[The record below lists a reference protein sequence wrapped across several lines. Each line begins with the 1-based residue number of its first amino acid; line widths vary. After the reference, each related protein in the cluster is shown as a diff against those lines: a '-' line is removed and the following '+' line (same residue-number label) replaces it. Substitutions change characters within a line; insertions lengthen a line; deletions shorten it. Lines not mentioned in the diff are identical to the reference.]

1 MAVIT
6 ASMLRHA
13 ATCDRRLWLDQ
24 RDGAATLTPLVAYKT
39 TLGHAHERDVQ
50 EAGEAVQVATWAEGV
65 ALTAAWM
72 RAGVSLIQQ
81 GFLELELSPSV
92 MLRGRADRLV
102 RGRDGGY
109 MPVEIKRYG
118 MLADA
123 DFVQLDL
130 YCALAGVTRG
140 EFWLGQPVRRVPHRF
155 DQQRLYQAVDRTL
168 RAVSG
173 DEPPVRIEPHCK
185 ECPWY
190 GGCWEIARQS
200 GEIALVSGLRRDSR
214 EALYLRGIRTVEQ
227 LAQLSPDELRQ
238 IRGIKTTAA
247 SIRAGAEALYLG
259 QPVWHGE
266 LPDHCVLPGVM
277 FDCET
282 DPASGV
288 PWSLGW
294 LEGEAAHVA
303 LVGCGSSRR
312 ISDGTQV
319 HVVPSPDAA
328 WACMADSLAGSRD
341 PIFHWTGYDFG
352 VLNAT
357 APASVKAALAP
368 RFVDLHRAFSQAV
381 RFPVDGT
388 SLKRVAAYLGY
399 QWRAYESWFAA
410 WEDYRAWLRTGHDDA
425 LERSLAYQMD
435 DVIAL
440 GKVWEWLSTS
450 R

>member
-1 MAVIT
+1 MLTIT
-6 ASMLRHA
+6 ASMLRFA
-13 ATCDRRLWLDQ
+13 TTCDRRLWLDQ
-24 RDGAATLTPLVAYKT
+24 RAEAAALAPAVAYKT
-39 TLGHAHERDVQ
+39 ALGISHERAVQ
-50 EAGEAVQVATWAEGV
+50 EDAEAVTVASWAQGV

-72 RAGVSLIQQ
+72 QAGVEVIQN
-81 GFLELELSPSV
+81 GFLEMVLDDSLV
-92 MLRGRADRLV
+92 LRGRPDRLV
-102 RGRDGGY
+102 RGRDSVY
-109 MPVEIKRYG
+109 SPVEIKRYG
-118 MLADA
+118 LLDDA

-130 YCALAGVTRG
+130 YCALAGVPRG
-140 EFWLGQPVRRVPHRF
+140 EFWLGQPVRLVPHRL
-155 DQQRLYQAVDRTL
+155 DQRRLSD
-168 RAVSG
+168 AVSRTRRALG
-173 DEPPVRIEPHCK
+173 TDEPPVRIEPHCK

-190 GGCWEIARQS
+190 GRCWEIARRS
-200 GEIALVSGLRRDSR
+200 GAIALVSGLRRDSR
-214 EALYLRGIRTVEQ
+214 EALQLRGIRTVEQ
-227 LAQLSPDELRQ
+227 LAALTPDELRE
-238 IRGIKTTAA
+238 IRGIKSTAA
-247 SIRAGAEALYLG
+247 SIRAGAEALMLG

-266 LPDHCVLPGVM
+266 LPEMCVAPGVM

-282 DPASGV
+282 DPGSGV

-294 LEGEAAHVA
+294 LENGESHVA
-303 LVGCGSSRR
+303 LVGRGHSRR
-312 ISDGTQV
+312 VSDGTQV
-319 HVVPSPDAA
+319 HVMPNSDAA
-328 WACMADSLAGSRD
+328 WERMAESLAGSSD
-341 PIFHWTGYDFG
+341 PIFHWTGYDRG

-357 APASVKAALAP
+357 APDDVKAALAP

-440 GKVWEWLSTS
+440 GKVWEWLAES